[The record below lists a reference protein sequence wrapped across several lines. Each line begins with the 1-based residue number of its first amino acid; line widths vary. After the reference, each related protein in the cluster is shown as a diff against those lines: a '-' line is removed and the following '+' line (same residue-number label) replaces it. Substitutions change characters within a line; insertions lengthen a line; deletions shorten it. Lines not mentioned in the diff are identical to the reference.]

1 MLTASYGNIFKTKPL
16 KIIEGIP
23 VFSNI
28 RTKYVTNYQRIA
40 HDHVASIKPG
50 MDNPFIE
57 DDLWRQLE
65 QSTRALIKCYVTPG
79 SLVLDA
85 GVGMGRV
92 LESFKTFNLY
102 GIDISLDY
110 LHRARDAGFEV
121 AFSLIEDMPYND
133 AIFDAV
139 VACDVLEHVIDLN
152 QCCEQLLRV
161 LRPGG
166 IIIIRVP
173 NEDNLD
179 VYLEPSLKY
188 EFIHLR
194 NFSLSGVRLLF
205 EKIFGCKYVD
215 HSYVAPYLKGAP
227 SMKLRQLKPESPIY
241 KLLSYL
247 PDEGH
252 PLSLL
257 KQAVKVNE
265 QEYINWI
272 YDLRDHHPELF
283 ASVVEELVYPLE
295 VNVVFKKP

>member
-1 MLTASYGNIFKTKPL
+1 MLTAPYGKIFKAKPL

-23 VFSNI
+23 VFSEI
-28 RTKYVTNYQRIA
+28 GTKYVSNYQRIA
-40 HDHVASIKPG
+40 HDHVTSMKPG

-57 DDLWRQLE
+57 DELWRQLE
-65 QSTRALIKCYVTPG
+65 ESTRALVRSHVAPG
-79 SLVLDA
+79 ARVLDA

-92 LESFKTFNLY
+92 LETFKTHDRY
-102 GIDISLDY
+102 GIDISFDY
-110 LHRARDAGFEV
+110 LRIARDAGIEV
-121 AFSLIEDMPYND
+121 AFARIEDMPYND
-133 AIFDAV
+133 KVFDAV
-139 VACDVLEHVIDLN
+139 IACDVLEHVIDLN
-152 QCCEQLLRV
+152 HCCEQILRV
-161 LRPGG
+161 LRPRGS
-166 IIIIRVP
+166 IIIRVP

-179 VYLEPSLKY
+179 AYLEPSLPY

-205 EKIFGCKYVD
+205 EKVFGCIYED
-215 HSYVAPYLKGAP
+215 HSYVASYLKDAP
-227 SMKLRQLKPESPIY
+227 RMKLRQLKPDSPIY
-241 KLLSYL
+241 KLVADL

-257 KQAVKVNE
+257 KHAVKVNE

-283 ASVVEELVYPLE
+283 ASVVGELVYPLE